1 MSGRTGRRTNGE
13 TGSKSESTVRRHVA
27 HPTRPGGALALLAAV
42 AVVGAV
48 TSDATG
54 GTGGGL
60 LGGVPVAGLALS
72 LLGVAGL
79 VAAAGVRRRG
89 HPLLGGLLLLAGA
102 GVGVAGVAAATTGG
116 EALPARLVAG
126 AGVLGVG
133 LVGAGVA
140 PLRSNR
146 AGALVTV
153 GAAALTVAVVLAGLL
168 TEAGATPLL
177 AAMVAAVVAWDAGER
192 AVSLGEQVGVAAR
205 TWPVEVGRTAATA
218 GYGALV
224 VAATLGVRG
233 MGVTDVPLLG
243 LLLLLCAAVASLVAL
258 SN

>member
-1 MSGRTGRRTNGE
+1 MSRRTGRGSGARTA
-13 TGSKSESTVRRHVA
+13 STPKRHVA
-27 HPTRPGGALALLAAV
+27 HPTRPGGALAVLAAV
-42 AVVGAV
+42 VVVVVVTGAP
-48 TSDATG
+48 TGAATG
-54 GTGGGL
+54 GL
-60 LGGVPVAGLALS
+60 LAVADVPVAGLGLS

-89 HPLLGGLLLLAGA
+89 HPLVGGLLLLAGA
-102 GVGVAGVAAATTGG
+102 GAVVAGVGAAATGT
-116 EALPARLVAG
+116 ATLPERLVAG
-126 AGVLGVG
+126 AGVAGVS

-146 AGALVTV
+146 ASALVTV

-168 TEAGATPLL
+168 TDAGATPLL

-192 AVSLGEQVGVAAR
+192 AVSLGAQVGVAAR
-205 TWPVEVGRTAATA
+205 TWSVEVGRTAATA

>member
-1 MSGRTGRRTNGE
+1 MSRRTGRGTE
-13 TGSKSESTVRRHVA
+13 AAARRHVA
-27 HPTRPGGALALLAAV
+27 QPTRPGGVLAVFAAV
-42 AVVGAV
+42 VVVAV
-48 TSDATG
+48 TGSGAAG
-54 GTGGGL
+54 ATGGGL
-60 LGGVPVAGLALS
+60 PSGVPLVGLGLS

-89 HPLLGGLLLLAGA
+89 HAVVGALLLLAGA
-102 GVGVAGVAAATTGG
+102 GAVVAAVAAEATGAG
-116 EALPARLVAG
+116 ALSERLVAG
-126 AGVLGVG
+126 AGVAGVG

-140 PLRSNR
+140 PLRSKR
-146 AGALVTV
+146 ASELVTL
-153 GAAALTVAVVLAGLL
+153 GAAVLVVAVVLAGLL

-192 AVSLGEQVGVAAR
+192 AVSLGEQVGVEAR

-218 GYGALV
+218 GYGAAV
-224 VAATLGVRG
+224 VAATLVVRG
-233 MGVTDVPLLG
+233 MGVTDVPLVG